1 MLFFQSPE
9 NGGTR
14 TYFHQLTDYFQKRN
28 KKIYLFVDSN
38 DYTGEL
44 VAYCHEKNIT
54 LQPLPTWFTK
64 SEFRGKFL
72 TWAGLRYLFKNA
84 KYSMFLLWS
93 YMRIFPRLVFV
104 SVGWPFTWFRIL
116 LLPGKKLYIQH
127 VMPLHN
133 LDRGNKLLLR
143 TSLLIG
149 KTQFISV
156 SDFCRNNMKHFWL
169 GKYKKLQTVY
179 NYFEI
184 KNHHSQG
191 KSSRTKLRVLALARV
206 EDGKDPFLWI
216 EIAKKISQSRTN
228 VQFVWA
234 GKGSLL
240 EEARL
245 RCKGY
250 DNIQFIGFVEDVDAL
265 YAASDI
271 YFEPTKREAHGISVV
286 GAMAWGL
293 PVITTANGGTVESV
307 IDGINGY
314 VVDTSDISGILERFN
329 LLLNIDS
336 LRADMGQEGK
346 KRFQKMYTKGMWE
359 KQMDILIE

>member
-1 MLFFQSPE
+1 L
-9 NGGTR
+9 
-14 TYFHQLTDYFQKRN
+14 
-28 KKIYLFVDSN
+28 I
-38 DYTGEL
+38 
-44 VAYCHEKNIT
+44 
-54 LQPLPTWFTK
+54 
-64 SEFRGKFL
+64 
-72 TWAGLRYLFKNA
+72 KNA
-84 KYSMFLLWS
+84 MYCLSLFWS
-93 YMRIFPRLVFV
+93 YIRIFPRLVFV

-116 LLPGKKLYIQH
+116 FLPGKKLYIQH
-127 VMPLHN
+127 VMPLHK
-133 LDRGNKLLLR
+133 LDRGNKLLLG

-149 KTQFISV
+149 KPQFISV
-156 SDFCRNNMKHFWL
+156 SDFCGNKMKHFWL

-184 KNHHSQG
+184 KNH
-191 KSSRTKLRVLALARV
+191 KPKVKPSRSKLQVLALARV

-216 EIAKKISQSRTN
+216 EIAKKISQSRTD

-240 EEARL
+240 EESRL

-293 PVITTANGGTVESV
+293 PVITTPNGGTVESV
-307 IDGINGY
+307 LDGVNGY
-314 VVDTSDISGILERFN
+314 VVDTSDLPGIEEKMKRLLDDKDLRSSMGIHGTERF
-329 LLLNIDS
+329 
-336 LRADMGQEGK
+336 E
-346 KRFQKMYTKGMWE
+346 KMFTRTSWE
-359 KQMDILIE
+359 KKMDELKI